1 MPLRFAKRADLSE
14 NDQVGK
20 EQQRTASAVVAEA
33 AYGRQGLNYDL
44 AARSACGISIDGHDA
59 ATSS

>member
-1 MPLRFAKRADLSE
+1 MPLRFAKCADLSE

-20 EQQRTASAVVAEA
+20 EQQRAASAGVAEA
-33 AYGRQGLNYDL
+33 ANDRQGVNCDL
-44 AARSACGISIDGHDA
+44 AAGLLAEIDSHDA